1 MQNPYQTLGVDRD
14 ATPDTIKQAYRRL
27 ASQHHPDKGGD
38 KVKFQEIQSAYDT
51 LSDPGK
57 RQQHDNP
64 GPQGFG
70 FRPGAGFDFDSIFN
84 MFGAQ
89 FQHQHTQR
97 QPQGRMSLWITLR
110 DAATGGRRTISVGTH
125 QGTHAV
131 DIEIPLGIND
141 GDTVQYSGI
150 GPSGMDLVITFRI
163 HPDPR
168 FQRQDLNLQCEQ
180 TVSIWDLILGG
191 ESTVKDVL
199 GNELLL
205 TIPPN
210 TQPGTKFRLRGQGLR
225 SRAGGVGDILVKI
238 QGHIPDSISDELLDQ
253 IRQDQA
259 K

>member
-1 MQNPYQTLGVDRD
+1 
-14 ATPDTIKQAYRRL
+14 
-27 ASQHHPDKGGD
+27 
-38 KVKFQEIQSAYDT
+38 
-51 LSDPGK
+51 
-57 RQQHDNP
+57 
-64 GPQGFG
+64 
-70 FRPGAGFDFDSIFN
+70 
-84 MFGAQ
+84 
-89 FQHQHTQR
+89 
-97 QPQGRMSLWITLR
+97 
-110 DAATGGRRTISVGTH
+110 
-125 QGTHAV
+125 
-131 DIEIPLGIND
+131 
-141 GDTVQYSGI
+141 
-150 GPSGMDLVITFRI
+150 MDLVITFRI